1 MYTLILKIYI
11 FFHFSS
17 RGMPLSVVI
26 HTKAKYKMNNELLQR
41 YIAGDATEAERK
53 QVLEWIEESPEH
65 LHAYKVQRKLY
76 DITLWHTNTTIENA
90 ESNKHFSW
98 KKPVMEILKIAAI
111 FILIFIG
118 NHYWWNKPEK
128 TETVQ
133 SIYVPAGQRAELMLA
148 DGTKVWLNSRSR
160 LTFPGSFDGNTRNV
174 KLDGEGYFAVKS
186 DTEHPFIVETN
197 RYNVRVLGT
206 EFNVIAYSNDSVW
219 ETSLLK
225 GKVEILANGTEV
237 KLEPDT
243 KLSLQGNKLVK
254 GNIKEMDY
262 FRWREGLICFHNI
275 SLSDIM
281 EKLELYYGV
290 NIIVNNRNI
299 LHNHYTGKFRTG
311 DGIEHV
317 LRVLRLSNQF
327 SYTKDDETNTIT
339 IN

>member
-1 MYTLILKIYI
+1 M
-11 FFHFSS
+11 
-17 RGMPLSVVI
+17 
-26 HTKAKYKMNNELLQR
+26 
-41 YIAGDATEAERK
+41 
-53 QVLEWIEESPEH
+53 
-65 LHAYKVQRKLY
+65 
-76 DITLWHTNTTIENA
+76 
-90 ESNKHFSW
+90 
-98 KKPVMEILKIAAI
+98 
-111 FILIFIG
+111 
-118 NHYWWNKPEK
+118 
-128 TETVQ
+128 
-133 SIYVPAGQRAELMLA
+133 
-148 DGTKVWLNSRSR
+148 
-160 LTFPGSFDGNTRNV
+160 
-174 KLDGEGYFAVKS
+174 
-186 DTEHPFIVETN
+186 
-197 RYNVRVLGT
+197 LGT